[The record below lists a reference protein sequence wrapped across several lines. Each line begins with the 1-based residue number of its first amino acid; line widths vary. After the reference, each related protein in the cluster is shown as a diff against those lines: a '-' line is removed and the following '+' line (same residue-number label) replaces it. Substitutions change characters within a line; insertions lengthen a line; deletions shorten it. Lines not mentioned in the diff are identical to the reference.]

1 MTDFGGVS
9 DIEAILASLRQN
21 VIVIVFIVD
30 VSGSMRGPRIEAVNN
45 ALRGVL
51 PYAVKKERES
61 AVEMRIAVME
71 FSGSARWRT
80 LAPEAASSF
89 RYEDITDTGGGTNY
103 SKAFKALGEKLSR
116 SGFLSAAGKLCA
128 PFVMMI
134 TDGKP
139 SDPALCKEE
148 LASLNVNPW
157 FVSASRAGI
166 ALAEGAEDPK
176 CLKVLAEFTGN
187 ESMVFT
193 IRDVQVLG
201 RYVRGA
207 LAAGIDSAL
216 RRGTLADESQQ
227 QKERPPVPFYEFP
240 VEATGNEIPG
250 LEEIDW
256 EREFLTS

>member
-9 DIEAILASLRQN
+9 DIEAILTSLHQN
-21 VIVIVFIVD
+21 VMVIVFIVD
-30 VSGSMRGPRIEAVNN
+30 VSGSMRGPRIEAVND

-51 PYAVKKERES
+51 PYVVKRERES
-61 AVEMRIAVME
+61 TAEMRIAVME

-80 LAPEAASSF
+80 LAPEAVSSF
-89 RYEDITDTGGGTNY
+89 QYEDITDTGGGTNY

-116 SGFLSAAGKLCA
+116 SEFLSTAGKVYA

-139 SDPALCKEE
+139 SDPALYKEE

-176 CLKVLAEFTGN
+176 CLKALAEFTGN

-193 IRDVQVLG
+193 IRGVQALG

-207 LAAGIDSAL
+207 LAAGIGSAL
-216 RRGTLADESQQ
+216 MRGALADGGQRRE
-227 QKERPPVPFYEFP
+227 ERPPMPFYEFP
-240 VEATGNEIPG
+240 VEAAGSEIPG